1 MKNEAKPKLNLS
13 SILLKKQKQT
23 VFKPFKWTIV
33 LGLFVGLIYAYFQF
47 ALPWHWQLFLRWL
60 VRGGD
65 VNTVPTSLYQELN
78 NLCQTANRSNHVNGY
93 NGSLEIAYSLGK
105 FECRLSS
112 DQQYWLIYEVYGF
125 DSTREAMKG
134 TPIAFLLIK
143 LAGQN
148 YTYQINAIVPRR

>member
-1 MKNEAKPKLNLS
+1 MKSVNKLKINLS
-13 SILLKKQKQT
+13 SILQKKQKQQ
-23 VFKPFKWTIV
+23 VFKPLKWTII
-33 LGLFVGLIYAYFQF
+33 LGLFAGLIYTGFQF
-47 ALPWHWQLFLRWL
+47 AVPWHWQLFLRWL

-65 VNTVPTSLYQELN
+65 VNTVPTSLSQELN

-93 NGSLEIAYSLGK
+93 NGSIEIAYSLGK
-105 FECRLSS
+105 FECRLSR
-112 DQQYWLIYEVYGF
+112 DQQYWLIHDVYGF

-143 LAGQN
+143 LAGQS